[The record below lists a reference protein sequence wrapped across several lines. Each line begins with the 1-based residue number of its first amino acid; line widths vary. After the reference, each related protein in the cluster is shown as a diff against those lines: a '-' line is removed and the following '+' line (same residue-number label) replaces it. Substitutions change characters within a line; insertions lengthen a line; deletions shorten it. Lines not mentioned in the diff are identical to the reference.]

1 MRYSKE
7 GIPTLA
13 VFYKHML
20 RLEYQKLVAARGRE
34 LSVAE
39 LQAMPEEDLLQLM
52 GPPGLGQRKREWD
65 VFHAER
71 SGACGYMC
79 DLDHHPQTKGV
90 GAGMLF
96 PVQLKHGT
104 ICSYGEAG
112 TWRIATAK
120 EHMCANG
127 FRALPATTT
136 KGVGICPLVPV
147 LDSMN
152 VFSRSIKFMSGNG
165 MNLVTQTAW
174 MAYVL
179 SNIAR
184 IDRKH
189 DAS

>member
-1 MRYSKE
+1 
-7 GIPTLA
+7 
-13 VFYKHML
+13 
-20 RLEYQKLVAARGRE
+20 
-34 LSVAE
+34 
-39 LQAMPEEDLLQLM
+39 MPEEDLLQM
-52 GPPGLGQRKREWD
+52 IGPPGLGQRKRECG

-96 PVQLKHGT
+96 PVQLTHGT

-127 FRALPATTT
+127 FRALLATTS
-136 KGVGICPLVPV
+136 KDFGICPLVPV

-152 VFSRSIKFMSGNG
+152 LSPRNIKFMSGNG
-165 MNLVTQTAW
+165 MNLVAQTVW
-174 MAYVL
+174 MAYAL

-189 DAS
+189 DAT